1 MRKRSQEVSGRTW
14 KWAKLLEA
22 NLWAACT
29 PPGRSGGGGNGG
41 GCGIRCMTIS
51 AGWVFLGCSCGAG
64 QTAAAPAFAP
74 EGLPASPRQSPK
86 RHRRDAPCAIPAKAR
101 NPFCIFLFQKYRH
114 SFGSS
119 IRFAGCCLYFPGNER
134 DFPLFFELVYFF
146 LSSTIFRIYLFVYLE
161 LPILQLFVMQ
171 SKHFLTI
178 FSKLWTNYVCIVN
191 SVKFCRAFLWSLS
204 LDFAAEVGDNGAV
217 ETGHYA
223 PIRKILYVSR
233 RSPND

>member
-1 MRKRSQEVSGRTW
+1 MPRGRASCGSTSLRSGRPPRISP
-14 KWAKLLEA
+14 AKPKA
-22 NLWAACT
+22 PST
-29 PPGRSGGGGNGG
+29 
-41 GCGIRCMTIS
+41 RC
-51 AGWVFLGCSCGAG
+51 ALC
-64 QTAAAPAFAP
+64 
-74 EGLPASPRQSPK
+74 
-86 RHRRDAPCAIPAKAR
+86 HRRDAPCAIPAKAR

-146 LSSTIFRIYLFVYLE
+146 LSSTIFRIYLFIYLE

-178 FSKLWTNYVCIVN
+178 FSKLWTNYGRIVN

-217 ETGHYA
+217 EAGHYA

>member
-1 MRKRSQEVSGRTW
+1 MGKAVGSEPLGSLYTAGKVRRRREWRGLRDTMYDYFRWLGILGV
-14 KWAKLLEA
+14 LL
-22 NLWAACT
+22 
-29 PPGRSGGGGNGG
+29 
-41 GCGIRCMTIS
+41 RCM
-51 AGWVFLGCSCGAG
+51 ASCGS
-64 QTAAAPAFAP
+64 TS
-74 EGLPASPRQSPK
+74 LRS
-86 RHRRDAPCAIPAKAR
+86 RRPPSISPAKPKAPSTR
-101 NPFCIFLFQKYRH
+101 CALCHSGKSKKPFCIFLFQKYRH

-161 LPILQLFVMQ
+161 LPFLQLFVMQ